1 MVFVT
6 NLSDPKIIKLQS
18 LTPVIYEDTF
28 YFVMLGKVPHK
39 KWS

>member
-18 LTPVIYEDTF
+18 LTQVIYEDTF
-28 YFVMLGKVPHK
+28 YLVMFGKVPHK